1 MNLNKSFIK
10 RLTVFLTGNVA
21 AQGTAAIAG
30 LLLARWLSVEDYA
43 AYTIIIVLMGAI
55 TLLTKGGAHLG
66 YTAILGRVWPDMNR
80 VSEAIVAVLSVRRL
94 ISIFIMPFL
103 ILATWILLRNNE
115 VSPINT
121 TVILIL
127 FILFWW
133 ADLRTRLVD
142 QVLYFAKQTTKIQ
155 ILDTALSFF
164 RLCCVFILFYFG
176 LLNLLTAVLLS
187 VLVALLRI
195 VPILKWIDQLLP
207 KEKPKAPLDTD
218 LTEIKTGVK
227 RQMPVELYTVF
238 QSQLILIVLTFYGT
252 VNEVAGF
259 GALTRINQLLLP
271 VEALTFAFLIPYFSR
286 TNKIQ
291 AFKIYF
297 PLVLVTLIPGFM
309 LLSLAVI
316 FPQILLWIV
325 GPNYANLNNELI
337 IAVSV
342 AVFLRGTHTAWALLA
357 HRGWVKFSW
366 VQIPVGLSLCLI
378 SPLVLDLS
386 KLSDALLLQ
395 LAFGIGVLCATSFD
409 FYFAYKNR
417 RLNTHSN

>member
-1 MNLNKSFIK
+1 MSIVMIK
-10 RLTVFLTGNVA
+10 RLTIFLTGNMA
-21 AQGTAAIAG
+21 AQGTAAISG

-80 VSEAIVAVLSVRRL
+80 VSETIVAVLSVRRL

-121 TVILIL
+121 TVILIF
-127 FILFWW
+127 FIIFWW

-155 ILDTALSFF
+155 ILDTALSCF
-164 RLCCVFILFYFG
+164 RLCCVFLLFYFG
-176 LLNLLTAVLLS
+176 LLNLLTAVFLS

-195 VPILKWIDQLLP
+195 GPILKWIDLLLP
-207 KEKPKAPLDTD
+207 KEKAKVPLDAD
-218 LTEIKTGVK
+218 LVEIKTGVK

-238 QSQLILIVLTFYGT
+238 QSQLIIIVLTFYGT

-286 TNKIQ
+286 SNTIQ

-297 PLVLVTLIPGFM
+297 PLVFLTLIPGLI
-309 LLSLAVI
+309 LLSLALL
-316 FPQILLWIV
+316 FPQVLLWIV
-325 GPNYANLNNELI
+325 GPNYADLNHELI

-342 AVFLRGTHTAWALLA
+342 AVFLRATHTAWALLA

-366 VQIPVGLSLCLI
+366 VQIPVGLGLCLI
-378 SPLVLDLS
+378 SPLFLDLS

-409 FYFAYKNR
+409 FYFAFKNR
-417 RLNTHSN
+417 NMKLHTN

>member
-1 MNLNKSFIK
+1 MNFDKSVIK
-10 RLTVFLTGNVA
+10 RLTVFLTGNVV
-21 AQGTAAIAG
+21 AQGTAAISG

-80 VSEAIVAVLSVRRL
+80 VSGAILAVLSIRKL
-94 ISIFIMPFL
+94 ISLIIMPFL
-103 ILATWILLRNNE
+103 ILTTWVLLRNNE
-115 VSPINT
+115 VSQLHTNL
-121 TVILIL
+121 ILIF

-155 ILDTALSFF
+155 ILDTVLSFI
-164 RLCCVFILFYFG
+164 RLLCIFILFYFG
-176 LLNLLTAVLLS
+176 ILNLVTAVFLS

-195 VPILKWIDQLLP
+195 RPILKWIDLLLP
-207 KEKPKAPLDTD
+207 KEKVKVPLDSD
-218 LTEIKTGVK
+218 LIEIKQGVK

-238 QSQLILIVLTFYGT
+238 QSQLILIVLTLYGT

-286 TNKIQ
+286 SNTIQ

-297 PLVLVTLIPGFM
+297 PLVFMTLIPGLV
-309 LLSLAVI
+309 LLNLALF
-316 FPQILLWIV
+316 FPQLLLWIV
-325 GPNYANLNNELI
+325 GPNYADLNHELI

-378 SPLVLDLS
+378 SPLFLDLS

-395 LAFGIGVLCATSFD
+395 LAFGIGVFCATSFD
-409 FYFAYKNR
+409 FYFAFKNR
-417 RLNTHSN
+417 NMKLHTD

>member
-55 TLLTKGGAHLG
+55 TLLTKGGVHLG

-103 ILATWILLRNNE
+103 ILTTWILLRNNE
-115 VSPINT
+115 VSPLDT
-121 TVILIL
+121 TIILFL

-164 RLCCVFILFYFG
+164 RLCCIFLLFYSG

-195 VPILKWIDQLLP
+195 GPILKWIDLLLP
-207 KEKPKAPLDTD
+207 KEKPKVPLDTD

-238 QSQLILIVLTFYGT
+238 QSQIILIVLTFYGT

-286 TNKIQ
+286 SNTIQ

-297 PLVLVTLIPGFM
+297 PLVFVTLIPGFM
-309 LLSLAVI
+309 LLILAI
-316 FPQILLWIV
+316 FFPQILLWIV
-325 GPNYANLNNELI
+325 GPNYADLNHELI
-337 IAVSV
+337 IAVCV
-342 AVFLRGTHTAWALLA
+342 AVFLRATHTAWALLA

-366 VQIPVGLSLCLI
+366 VQIPVGLSLCVI
-378 SPLVLDLS
+378 SPLFLDLS

-417 RLNTHSN
+417 NIKLNTN